1 MAVVGLLS
9 RVHRRPSFTL
19 ADEIFSGSYRGDSSE
34 RWKNL
39 CRWGM
44 RSSRLTIVN
53 DASRI
58 ALQRE
63 YAGLSSDHP
72 VIVYP
77 GCFRTLPLAGNRKDL
92 RRSWGIP
99 ENVLVLLHSG
109 QFNSNAGA
117 EWLVHAL
124 QAKPDLHIVLQP
136 GSADRLSKF
145 LLRHCHGS
153 ERMYIEEQVIT
164 WEEAYASVAGAD
176 IGMSIYLHTGPQF
189 QNMGISSSKLCMYL
203 SMGIPVIANKQPSF
217 DFVEQYNCGVLV
229 NDEREFV
236 DAINFI
242 QQRLTE
248 MKANAIRC
256 SREYIDTPA
265 KYANLLSGLK
275 AIA

>member
-1 MAVVGLLS
+1 
-9 RVHRRPSFTL
+9 
-19 ADEIFSGSYRGDSSE
+19 
-34 RWKNL
+34 
-39 CRWGM
+39 
-44 RSSRLTIVN
+44 
-53 DASRI
+53 
-58 ALQRE
+58 
-63 YAGLSSDHP
+63 
-72 VIVYP
+72 
-77 GCFRTLPLAGNRKDL
+77 
-92 RRSWGIP
+92 
-99 ENVLVLLHSG
+99 
-109 QFNSNAGA
+109 
-117 EWLVHAL
+117 
-124 QAKPDLHIVLQP
+124 
-136 GSADRLSKF
+136 
-145 LLRHCHGS
+145 
-153 ERMYIEEQVIT
+153 MYIEEQVIT

-275 AIA
+275 AIAWAKPVLWVSLPEEKASPVINRRKVIYSAGKPVGQTLWAKLRFDLVLGFAGIELIDENDDGLQKH